1 MLNFA
6 IVLSSAF
13 AATCAASQVLTDQDD
28 DIITTVFL
36 DELNKFQHAVLKSTG
51 FFVERD
57 DSLRL
62 ALIGNPTT
70 GYGWNVNES
79 NANGA
84 FTVTKEYV
92 QDEVPE
98 GFTGVGGMYYF
109 TIEAGS
115 EIGDGSIGL
124 TYSRADDLNAT
135 KQFEFPVHIF

>member
-13 AATCAASQVLTDQDD
+13 AATCAASQLPTDQDD
-28 DIITTVFL
+28 NLITTIFL
-36 DELNKFQHAVLKSTG
+36 DEYNQLQLAVLIAAG

-70 GYGWNVNES
+70 GYEWSVNED
-79 NANGA
+79 NTNGA